1 MPSEQKDSI
10 HELIKQ
16 LKDSTLKS
24 SIENVSME
32 KNMLVKNDNISK
44 EDNLT
49 KRKSRK
55 PLMKQ
60 LPETML
66 QNKRINGSGKLV
78 FDDEGNLISV
88 PKLYPVN
95 NNKQDESFTTDSH
108 SNGTDNNIL
117 GNEIPIEWR
126 FVLKSYSNSTT
137 NNQFGIRINSKSS
150 NKMRTTNCSFELTN
164 TTITPD
170 VIRLQKIKNACVNLP
185 NTIDL
190 VDLVAG
196 VTISDGEHLKIGQ
209 LRNEQF
215 TYILNTNWNDL
226 DEIPPVKAN

>member
-16 LKDSTLKS
+16 LKESTLKS

-32 KNMLVKNDNISK
+32 
-44 EDNLT
+44 
-49 KRKSRK
+49 
-55 PLMKQ
+55 
-60 LPETML
+60 L

-88 PKLYPVN
+88 PKLYAVN

-137 NNQFGIRINSKSS
+137 NNQFGIRINSKVSD
-150 NKMRTTNCSFELTN
+150 NQL
-164 TTITPD
+164 
-170 VIRLQKIKNACVNLP
+170 
-185 NTIDL
+185 DL
-190 VDLVAG
+190 EGFMLAG
-196 VTISDGEHLKIGQ
+196 TCQ
-209 LRNEQF
+209 
-215 TYILNTNWNDL
+215 
-226 DEIPPVKAN
+226 